1 MPTVPLATGP
11 QVKPNVVDMPGGQQ
25 VSAPNLVLG
34 DFTQRQIAPL
44 QQEQKAFNPE
54 DPFRSAYETVQPLH
68 ADTGAQ
74 QEAATGAALGEAS
87 GAISDI
93 VNRVQA
99 QANALV
105 TDNAVNQAKETAI
118 RLAYDKD
125 TGFTSLKGYSA
136 LNRPGGK
143 PLADEYADKFD
154 EASQNIANSLTNDVQ
169 RNAYQVQAQGI
180 RTSLYG
186 QATQHESQEFKNYN
200 LSTQEGT
207 IKLETDNIGVNYRD
221 PDAVAN
227 SVTRIKGAVAE
238 QGFAM
243 GKAAVAIEGFQKDAV
258 SSAYG
263 KALDSALEDGN
274 VVFADA
280 FMRAHKDEMNPGDIM
295 RVRGAITKEMD
306 GRFALQSARDAI
318 NTAVMPTLQPT
329 DLDRMTGIT
338 LGSESHGQDLNA
350 QGGILT
356 SSKGAQGKMQVMPN
370 TQTDPGFGVT
380 PARDDSLAEKARVGR
395 DYLHAM
401 VQRYN
406 GDPAQAWAA
415 YNAGPG
421 RLDAALAAAKL
432 PENQGKNWLQLMPAE
447 TQDYVT
453 KNLAQ
458 LGAGGGAPPT
468 PTLAD
473 ALAKLDADP
482 RVNTS
487 LSRMDMARREVTAR
501 YEALHAAKKQGEDD
515 GLANA
520 LKAVEANG
528 GNYMGLSPQMRA
540 AIPPEHIDTVMNFA
554 DKVRGGNTVTNLA
567 VYQRLNDDA
576 TLKGMSDSQFYAM
589 RPELSPDDFKHFDE
603 QRAKLLGNT
612 VAAGNAASDLNT
624 PALRM
629 TVNDRLQ
636 MLGINPTPD
645 KKDTASMQRI
655 GAVNKF
661 VTDQTLLAQQQLGRK
676 FTDAEQSAF
685 VDKLFAKS
693 VPFRNT
699 VLGITTGHDN
709 QRLLEMKPGDIPADA
724 RSKLQDAFKKR
735 GINNPSDTDL
745 LSAYWRTRMLAGG

>member
-318 NTAVMPTLQPT
+318 QSTVMPKMNPT
-329 DLDRMTGIT
+329 DMDRVVAIT
-338 LGSESHGQDLNA
+338 AQSES
-350 QGGILT
+350 GGRETNPDGTRVT
-356 SSKGAQGKMQVMPN
+356 SSAGAKGIMQVMPGTAAN
-370 TQTDPGFGVT
+370 PGHGIRPSNGT
-380 PARDDSLAEKARVGR
+380 PEDDARVGR
-395 DYLHAM
+395 ELLPALIQKYDGDVAM
-401 VQRYN
+401 
-406 GDPAQAWAA
+406 GWAA
-415 YNAGPG
+415 YNWGEG
-421 RLDAALAAAKL
+421 HLDAAVKEAQAAGGGKTWFDYAPAKT
-432 PENQGKNWLQLMPAE
+432 KA
-447 TQDYVT
+447 YVT
-453 KNLAQ
+453 KNVQAY
-458 LGAGGGAPPT
+458 GAGGGKPPT
-468 PTLAD
+468 PTLED
-473 ALAKLDADP
+473 ALAALDKDP
-482 RVNTS
+482 RINTS
-487 LSRMDMARREVTAR
+487 LTRMDMARREVTAR

-603 QRAKLLGNT
+603 QRAKLTGAT
-612 VAAGNAASDLNT
+612 PGSGQGPGDLNT
-624 PALRM
+624 PAMRM
-629 TVNDRLQ
+629 AVNDRLQ
-636 MLGINPTPD
+636 MLGINPSPQ
-645 KKDTASMQRI
+645 KKDGSDAMSRV
-655 GAVNKF
+655 GAVNKY

-685 VDKLFAKS
+685 VDKLFSKS
-693 VPFRNT
+693 APFRNT

-709 QRLLEMKPGDIPADA
+709 QRLLSMGPNDIPSDA

-745 LSAYWRTRMLAGG
+745 LSAYWRTQTLAGR

>member
-1 MPTVPLATGP
+1 MPTVPLAPGP
-11 QVKPNVVDMPGGQQ
+11 QVRPTVVDMPAGQQ
-25 VSAPNLVLG
+25 VAAPETVIG

-44 QQEQKAFNPE
+44 QQHDEQFNKI
-54 DPFRSAYETVQPLH
+54 DPFESAYNVVQPLH
-68 ADTGAQ
+68 TDIAAQ
-74 QEAATGAALGEAS
+74 QEAATGQALGEAGS
-87 GAISDI
+87 AIGDI
-93 VNRVQA
+93 VNRVQL
-99 QANALV
+99 QANAML
-105 TDNAVNQAKETAI
+105 TDNAVNKAKEAAM

-125 TGFTSLKGYSA
+125 TGFTSLKGYDA
-136 LNRPGGK
+136 LNRPDGK
-143 PLADEYADKFD
+143 PLADEYASKFD
-154 EASQNIANSLTNDVQ
+154 DEAKTISDDLKNDQQ
-169 RNAYQVQAQGI
+169 RRAFAVQALGI
-180 RTSLYG
+180 RSSLYG

-207 IKLETDNIGVNYRD
+207 IKTETDNIALNYKD
-221 PDAVAN
+221 PDAV
-227 SVTRIKGAVAE
+227 SQSTERIKGAVAE
-238 QGFAM
+238 QGMAM
-243 GKAAVAIEGFQKDAV
+243 GKSVTFIEAAQKDAV
-258 SSAYG
+258 SAAHG
-263 KALDSALEDGN
+263 KALESALEDGN

-280 FMRAHKDEMNPGDIM
+280 YMRAHKNEMNPGDIM

-318 NTAVMPTLQPT
+318 NTAVLPNLQPT

-338 LGSESHGQDLNA
+338 LGSESKGQDLNPD
-350 QGGILT
+350 GSILT
-356 SSKGAQGKMQVMPN
+356 SPKGAQGKMQVMPN

-380 PARDDSLAEKARVGR
+380 PARDGSLAEKARVGT

-406 GDPAQAWAA
+406 GDPAMAWAA

-421 RLDAALAAAKL
+421 RLDQAVADAKL
-432 PENQGKNWLQLMPAE
+432 PENQGKTWLQLMPAE
-447 TQDYVT
+447 TQAYVT
-453 KNLAQ
+453 KNMVA
-458 LGAGGGAPPT
+458 LGSGAGAPPT

-482 RVNTS
+482 RVNNS
-487 LSRMDMARREVTAR
+487 LTRMDMARREVTAR
-501 YEALHAAKKQGEDD
+501 YEALHAATTQAKEDAFT
-515 GLANA
+515 GA

-528 GNYMGLSPQMRA
+528 GNYMGLTPAQRQ
-540 AIPPEHIDTVMNFA
+540 AIPPEKVDTVMNFA
-554 DKVRGGNTVTNLA
+554 DKVRGGNTVTNMA
-567 VYQRLNDDA
+567 VYQRLTDDN

-603 QRAKLLGNT
+603 QRAKLRGNT
-612 VAAGNAASDLNT
+612 VAAGNAAGDLNT
-624 PALRM
+624 PAMRM
-629 TVNDRLQ
+629 AVNDRLQ

-645 KKDTASMQRI
+645 KKDPNAQAHI

-685 VDKLFAKS
+685 VDKLFSKS

-709 QRLLEMKPGDIPADA
+709 QRLLSMTPSDIPSDA

-745 LSAYWRTRMLAGG
+745 LSAYWRTQTLAGQ

>member
-1 MPTVPLATGP
+1 M
-11 QVKPNVVDMPGGQQ
+11 
-25 VSAPNLVLG
+25 
-34 DFTQRQIAPL
+34 
-44 QQEQKAFNPE
+44 
-54 DPFRSAYETVQPLH
+54 
-68 ADTGAQ
+68 
-74 QEAATGAALGEAS
+74 
-87 GAISDI
+87 
-93 VNRVQA
+93 
-99 QANALV
+99 
-105 TDNAVNQAKETAI
+105 
-118 RLAYDKD
+118 
-125 TGFTSLKGYSA
+125 
-136 LNRPGGK
+136 
-143 PLADEYADKFD
+143 
-154 EASQNIANSLTNDVQ
+154 
-169 RNAYQVQAQGI
+169 
-180 RTSLYG
+180 
-186 QATQHESQEFKNYN
+186 
-200 LSTQEGT
+200 
-207 IKLETDNIGVNYRD
+207 
-221 PDAVAN
+221 
-227 SVTRIKGAVAE
+227 
-238 QGFAM
+238 
-243 GKAAVAIEGFQKDAV
+243 
-258 SSAYG
+258 
-263 KALDSALEDGN
+263 EDGN
-274 VVFADA
+274 IVFADA
-280 FMRAHKDEMNPGDIM
+280 YARAHKDEINPSDLMG
-295 RVRGAITKEMD
+295 VRAAITKEMD
-306 GRFALQSARDAI
+306 SRFALQSARDAI
-318 NTAVMPTLQPT
+318 QSTVMPKMNPT
-329 DLDRMTGIT
+329 DMDRVVAIT
-338 LGSESHGQDLNA
+338 AQSES
-350 QGGILT
+350 GGRETNPDGTRVT
-356 SSKGAQGKMQVMPN
+356 SSAGAKGIMQVMPGTAAN
-370 TQTDPGFGVT
+370 PGHGIRPSNGT
-380 PARDDSLAEKARVGR
+380 PEDDARVGR
-395 DYLHAM
+395 ELLPALIQKYDGDVAM
-401 VQRYN
+401 
-406 GDPAQAWAA
+406 GWAA
-415 YNAGPG
+415 YNWGEG
-421 RLDAALAAAKL
+421 HLDAAVKEAQAAGGGKTWFDYAPAKT
-432 PENQGKNWLQLMPAE
+432 KA
-447 TQDYVT
+447 YVT
-453 KNLAQ
+453 KNVQAY
-458 LGAGGGAPPT
+458 GAGGGKPPT
-468 PTLAD
+468 PTLED
-473 ALAKLDADP
+473 ALAALDKDP
-482 RVNTS
+482 RINTS
-487 LSRMDMARREVTAR
+487 LTRMDMARREVTAR